1 MASVMMRPPRS
12 LVSTY
17 GIPKAVL
24 AEAYGPGTPSRD
36 EVRASLRKVR
46 ALLTDLDLIT
56 PASKRMWRS
65 FGIWEETGGSD

>member
-1 MASVMMRPPRS
+1 
-12 LVSTY
+12 
-17 GIPKAVL
+17 
-24 AEAYGPGTPSRD
+24 
-36 EVRASLRKVR
+36 LRKVR